1 MLTNVSP
8 KKPRSVLLSMPSV
21 DFLIMNQLAAS
32 PVSIWSVFWLAMMR
46 MKNSTSAGAIRFSA
60 VPPMVW
66 SARRLMDAKLRSSEN
81 SAPNAAATSI
91 VSSSTPCRAT
101 QLPFCLRARMA
112 SLVCRMRTN
121 HTPMNAPNT
130 MMPSSARLMMPL
142 RSANTP
148 ASATS
153 ISGTA

>member
-1 MLTNVSP
+1 
-8 KKPRSVLLSMPSV
+8 MPSV

-32 PVSIWSVFWLAMMR
+32 PVSICSVFWLAMMR

-66 SARRLMDAKLRSSEN
+66 SARRLMDAKLKSSEN
-81 SAPNAAATSI
+81 SAPKAAATSI
-91 VSSSTPCRAT
+91 VRSSTPCSAT
-101 QLPFCLRARMA
+101 QLPLCLRERMA

-121 HTPMNAPNT
+121 QTPMNAPKT
-130 MMPSSARLMMPL
+130 MIPSSARLMIPL

-148 ASATS
+148 ASAT
-153 ISGTA
+153 IIRGTA